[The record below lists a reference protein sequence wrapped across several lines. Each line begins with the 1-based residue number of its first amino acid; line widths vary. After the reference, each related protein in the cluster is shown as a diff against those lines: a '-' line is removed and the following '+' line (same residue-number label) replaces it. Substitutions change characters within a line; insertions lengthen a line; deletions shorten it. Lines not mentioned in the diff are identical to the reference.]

1 MDHFTQPE
9 EIQIDRFGFHYFH
22 NNEEYSINKAKYR
35 LQQLSATKA
44 KWLILKN
51 PVGRAIPEDFIQIA
65 NKHKFHLIID
75 FQERIGDFSDFSEI
89 STFLQ
94 VYGKWGVEYACLFN
108 QPNKRANWGDAQWIS
123 NDIVSTHA
131 DLFLRFA
138 RICIDN
144 KIHPIF
150 STLFPGGEY
159 GDLAFLENSLKI
171 IKVKADPSILEN
183 MVISAYGWHHNHPL
197 DWGTGGKKHW
207 PEASLFNAPKNYQ
220 DHRGFRLYEWYSEI
234 TQKIF
239 GRKMPTIIFETGR
252 SGTNQKEKDGKRLDW
267 SQNIDSTIKLL
278 SGENVFRQDD
288 PNNLYTPIG
297 QEVIACCYC
306 LNSSLIEKEIKT
318 DRSIG
323 NEIGSQN
330 FPFSNKTGIDNR
342 KTNPENLNS
351 KQFPYN
357 RYVYIDQPL
366 QSRVPELLEQID
378 PYIKKHRPFIGFSL
392 LEGLKSAFLIV
403 VTDDKERFLQK
414 NREILEDGNLVKMI
428 AISALHELLNEENL

>member
-22 NNEEYSINKAKYR
+22 NSEEYSINKAKYW
-35 LQQLSATKA
+35 LQQLLATEA

-51 PVGRAIPEDFIQIA
+51 PVGRAIPEDFIRIA
-65 NKHKFHLIID
+65 TKHKFHLIID
-75 FQERIGDFSDFSEI
+75 FQEQIGNFTDFSEI

-108 QPNKRANWGDAQWIS
+108 QPNKRASWGDAQWVS
-123 NDIVSTHA
+123 NEIVSTHA

-144 KIHPIF
+144 NIHPIF

-171 IKVKADPSILEN
+171 IKGKADPAILEN

-197 DWGTGGKKHW
+197 DWGTGGKKRW
-207 PEASLFNAPKNYQ
+207 PEASFFNAPNNYQ

-239 GRKMPTIIFETGR
+239 GGKMPTIIFETGR
-252 SGTNQKEKDGKRLDW
+252 SGTNQKERDGQLSDW
-267 SQNIDSTIKLL
+267 SHNIDSTIKLI
-278 SGENVFRQDD
+278 SGENVFNQND
-288 PNNLYTPIG
+288 PNKLYAPIG

-306 LNSSLIEKEIKT
+306 LTSSLVEKEIKP
-318 DRSIG
+318 DQSNG

-330 FPFSNKTGIDNR
+330 FSFPKKKGEDNGKTY
-342 KTNPENLNS
+342 PENLDS
-351 KQFPYN
+351 KQFSHN

-366 QSRVPELLEQID
+366 QSTVPELLEQID

-403 VTDDKERFLQK
+403 VTDDRERFLQK
-414 NREILEDGNLVKMI
+414 NGGILEPGNLVKII
-428 AISALHELLNEENL
+428 AVSALQELLNEENL